1 MGFLK
6 ALFASAFQNATFIE
20 GWIQKLAASD
30 DHCEFL
36 QTTRFETLASY
47 MINRRA
53 QILSTGKP
61 YPDESVLY
69 RVSVQGRTYD
79 VRVSRASN
87 LDGILL
93 TSTLSKGQ

>member
-1 MGFLK
+1 
-6 ALFASAFQNATFIE
+6 
-20 GWIQKLAASD
+20 
-30 DHCEFL
+30 
-36 QTTRFETLASY
+36 